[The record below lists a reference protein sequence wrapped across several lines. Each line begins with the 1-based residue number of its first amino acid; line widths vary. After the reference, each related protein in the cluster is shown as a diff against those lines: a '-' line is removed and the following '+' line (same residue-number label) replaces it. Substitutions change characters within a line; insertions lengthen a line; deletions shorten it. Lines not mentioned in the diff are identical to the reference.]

1 MFGRNKKGER
11 EMIVIKTEDG
21 SIITDPKEIGVGQD
35 LEGDYY
41 VLADLSDSDRVKPI
55 KLTAL
60 PHDKEELFKVVD
72 DMYDYIEMGLRQG
85 QCRNVCLEMS
95 QIVKLRCDT
104 H

>member
-1 MFGRNKKGER
+1 
-11 EMIVIKTEDG
+11 MIVIKTEAG
-21 SIITDPKEIGVGQD
+21 SIITDPKEISVGQD

-41 VLADLSDSDRVKPI
+41 VIADVSDSDRVKHI

-60 PHDKEELFKVVD
+60 PHDKEELFKAVD
-72 DMYDYIEMGLRQG
+72 DMYDYIEVTLGQG
-85 QCRNVCLEMS
+85 QGRNVCLDMS

>member
-1 MFGRNKKGER
+1 
-11 EMIVIKTEDG
+11 MIVIKTETG
-21 SIITDPKEIGVGQD
+21 SIITDPKEISVGQD

-41 VLADLSDSDRVKPI
+41 VIADLSDSDRVKPI

-60 PHDKEELFKVVD
+60 PHDKEDLLQVVD
-72 DMYDYIEMGLRQG
+72 AMYDYIEVGLGQG
-85 QCRNVCLEMS
+85 QGRNVCLDMS

>member
-1 MFGRNKKGER
+1 
-11 EMIVIKTEDG
+11 MIVIKTEAG
-21 SIITDPKEIGVGQD
+21 SIITDPKEISVGQD

-41 VLADLSDSDRVKPI
+41 VFADLSDSDRMKAI

-60 PHDKEELFKVVD
+60 PHDKEELLQVVD
-72 DMYDYIEMGLRQG
+72 AMYDYIEVGMGQG
-85 QCRNVCLEMS
+85 QGRNVCLDMS

>member
-1 MFGRNKKGER
+1 
-11 EMIVIKTEDG
+11 MIVIKTEVG

-41 VLADLSDSDRVKPI
+41 VIADVSESDRVKPV

-60 PHDKEELFKVVD
+60 PHDKDELLQVVS
-72 DMYDYIEMGLRQG
+72 DMYDYIEVGLGQG
-85 QCRNVCLEMS
+85 QCRNVCIDMS
-95 QIVKLRCDT
+95 QIVKMRCET

>member
-1 MFGRNKKGER
+1 
-11 EMIVIKTEDG
+11 MIVIKTEDG
-21 SIITDPKEIGVGQD
+21 SIITDPKEISVGQD

-41 VLADLSDSDRVKPI
+41 VIADLSDSDRVKPI

-60 PHDKEELFKVVD
+60 PHDKEALSQVVD
-72 DMYDYIEMGLRQG
+72 DMYNHIEVGMGQG
-85 QCRNVCLEMS
+85 QRRNVCLDMS

>member
-1 MFGRNKKGER
+1 
-11 EMIVIKTEDG
+11 MIVIKTEAG
-21 SIITDPKEIGVGQD
+21 YIITDPKEISVWQD

-41 VLADLSDSDRVKPI
+41 VIADVSDSDRVKHI

-60 PHDKEELFKVVD
+60 PHDKEELFKAVD
-72 DMYDYIEMGLRQG
+72 DMYDYIEVTLGQG
-85 QCRNVCLEMS
+85 QGRNVCLDMS

>member
-1 MFGRNKKGER
+1 
-11 EMIVIKTEDG
+11 MIVIKTEVG
-21 SIITDPKEIGVGQD
+21 SIITNPKEIGVGQD

-41 VLADLSDSDRVKPI
+41 VIADVSESDRVKPV

-60 PHDKEELFKVVD
+60 PHDKDELLQVVS
-72 DMYDYIEMGLRQG
+72 DMYDYIEVGLGQG

-95 QIVKLRCDT
+95 QIVKLRCYT

>member
-1 MFGRNKKGER
+1 
-11 EMIVIKTEDG
+11 MIVIKTEEG
-21 SIITDPKEIGVGQD
+21 SIITDPKEISVGQD

-41 VLADLSDSDRVKPI
+41 VLADLSGSDRVKPI

-60 PHDKEELFKVVD
+60 PHDKEELLQVVD
-72 DMYDYIEMGLRQG
+72 AMYDYIEVGMGQG

-95 QIVKLRCDT
+95 QIIKMRCKT

>member
-1 MFGRNKKGER
+1 
-11 EMIVIKTEDG
+11 MIVIKTEAG
-21 SIITDPKEIGVGQD
+21 SIITDPKEISVGQD

-41 VLADLSDSDRVKPI
+41 VIADLSDSDRVKPI

-60 PHDKEELFKVVD
+60 PHDKEALSQVVD
-72 DMYDYIEMGLRQG
+72 DMYDYIERWLGKA
-85 QCRNVCLEMS
+85 QCRNVCLDMS

>member
-1 MFGRNKKGER
+1 M
-11 EMIVIKTEDG
+11 
-21 SIITDPKEIGVGQD
+21 DPKEISVGQD

-41 VLADLSDSDRVKPI
+41 VLADVSDSDRVKQV

-60 PHDKEELFKVVD
+60 PHGKDELFEVVD
-72 DMYDYIEMGLRQG
+72 TMYDYIEVGLGQG

-95 QIVKLRCDT
+95 QIVKLRCDA

>member
-1 MFGRNKKGER
+1 
-11 EMIVIKTEDG
+11 MIVIKTETG
-21 SIITDPKEIGVGQD
+21 SIITDPKEISVGQD

-41 VLADLSDSDRVKPI
+41 VIADLSDSDRVKPI

-60 PHDKEELFKVVD
+60 PHDKEELLQVVD
-72 DMYDYIEMGLRQG
+72 AMYDYIEVGMGQG

-95 QIVKLRCDT
+95 HIIKMRCKT

>member
-1 MFGRNKKGER
+1 
-11 EMIVIKTEDG
+11 MIVIKTEDG
-21 SIITDPKEIGVGQD
+21 SIITDPKEISVGQD

-41 VLADLSDSDRVKPI
+41 VFADLSGSDRVKPI

-60 PHDKEELFKVVD
+60 PHDKEALSQAVD
-72 DMYDYIEMGLRQG
+72 DMYDYIEVALGQG
-85 QCRNVCLEMS
+85 QGRNVCLDVS

>member
-1 MFGRNKKGER
+1 
-11 EMIVIKTEDG
+11 MIVIKTETG
-21 SIITDPKEIGVGQD
+21 SIIMDPKEISVGQD

-41 VLADLSDSDRVKPI
+41 VLADVSASDRVKQI

-60 PHDKEELFKVVD
+60 PHDKETLCQVVA
-72 DMYDYIEMGLRQG
+72 DMYNYIEVALGQG
-85 QCRNVCLEMS
+85 QGRNVCLDMS

>member
-1 MFGRNKKGER
+1 
-11 EMIVIKTEDG
+11 MIVIKTEVG

-41 VLADLSDSDRVKPI
+41 VIADVSESDRVKPV

-60 PHDKEELFKVVD
+60 PHDKDELLQVVS
-72 DMYDYIEMGLRQG
+72 DMYDYIEVGLGQG

-95 QIVKLRCDT
+95 QIIKMRCQT
-104 H
+104 

>member
-1 MFGRNKKGER
+1 
-11 EMIVIKTEDG
+11 MIVIKTETG
-21 SIITDPKEIGVGQD
+21 SIITDPKEISVGQD

-41 VLADLSDSDRVKPI
+41 VIADLSDSDRVKPI

-60 PHDKEELFKVVD
+60 PHDKEALSQVVD
-72 DMYDYIEMGLRQG
+72 DMYNYIEVGMGQE